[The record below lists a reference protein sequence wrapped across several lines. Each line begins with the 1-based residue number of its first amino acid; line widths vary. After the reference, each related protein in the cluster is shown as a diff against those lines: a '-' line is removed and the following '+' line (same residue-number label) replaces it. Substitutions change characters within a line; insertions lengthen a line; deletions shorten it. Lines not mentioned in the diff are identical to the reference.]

1 MSSQHP
7 LLPASS
13 VTSIHVEPRFTSR
26 RDQLLNGVKKV
37 ENIHIEEELHYEDRD
52 HSRAHG
58 HYDDQPKKRQ
68 GARKGDGG
76 AVGDQGGVDKG
87 ANGFLMPDAGAKA
100 LQRNRTLSISS
111 SSIYGGSKTQAG
123 LAAGSDSDKEDAAF
137 KRRRRGSHDEKV
149 VGKARKFLIDVEE
162 TQRMILAQEDTD
174 GDFQITVQDSGPK
187 SFQLGT
193 ANSSGYR
200 KYEIRGTYM
209 LSNLLQELALAADYG
224 RKFIVLDEDRLNEN
238 PLDRLSRL
246 IKFHFWDG
254 LTRRIDAEGLEVICA
269 DPKNR
274 STDQRPRVY
283 VPFHDPLAMEYYT
296 DVAKARPHMNLQVV
310 RLPEIIT
317 PRYVKSLNQHPG
329 ILSLGLRKS
338 IDPRTKKQVIRGT
351 PFVVPGGRFNEMYGW
366 DSYFE
371 ALGLLVDGRV
381 ELARGMVENFN
392 YEIEHYGKILNA
404 NRSYYLTRSQPPF
417 LTDMIHQV
425 GLKLPEKGWKPADTK
440 VWHAQGYRASV
451 KELLSVWM
459 AAPRLDARTGL
470 IKFHPEGIGMPP
482 ETEASHFTHILEPY
496 ALRAGIPL
504 DDYMRMYDEDEIQ
517 EPELDQYFVHDRAVR
532 ESGHDTTYRYEK
544 RCANLATID
553 LNSLVFKY
561 DVDLARVV
569 KEEFG
574 GSFKLRVRKGP
585 EDVFLN
591 GFQAWMKNLEAKGG
605 VEQSVGDEGG
615 WDSVWAKG
623 VIVFDEQIDGEYRA
637 WVDGGDSLY
646 PPTPPGPK
654 SHPVYTVGDTFFTVW
669 FFPDFFT
676 QLATRMQAC
685 IDKYLWNQKER
696 LFYDYDCAV
705 QEMSTYETVTCL
717 WALWAGCASQEQA
730 DLMVPRSLELFEVF
744 GGLVSGTEESR
755 GRIGLDRPNRQW
767 DYPYG
772 WAPHQI
778 LAWPGLVKY
787 GYEAEARRVAYR
799 WMYTITKSFVDF
811 NGVVPEKFDVV
822 SMTHK
827 VEVEYGNV
835 GADFRF
841 VVREGFGWM
850 NASFQL
856 GLGHLTRG
864 MKRALGTLTPP
875 EQLFARDPSLVHSAP
890 KPSINVAP
898 PHDDQDEK
906 ADEPVSVVDSAVAAI
921 KSLVL

>member
-1 MSSQHP
+1 MSPHP
-7 LLPASS
+7 PAQPNPLIAASS
-13 VTSIHVEPRFTSR
+13 VTTIHVEPRFTSR
-26 RDQLLNGVKKV
+26 RDQLLKDVKKV
-37 ENIHIEEELHYEDRD
+37 ENIHIEEELNYDDRD

-58 HYDDQPKKRQ
+58 HWTAPEESSDGKK
-68 GARKGDGG
+68 G
-76 AVGDQGGVDKG
+76 
-87 ANGFLMPDAGAKA
+87 
-100 LQRNRTLSISS
+100 LQRNRTLSISHTN
-111 SSIYGGSKTQAG
+111 IYANKTQPQ
-123 LAAGSDSDKEDAAF
+123 KEEEKDAF

-149 VGKARKFLIDVEE
+149 VGRARKFLIDVEE

-187 SFQLGT
+187 TFQLGT

-254 LTRRIDAEGLEVICA
+254 LTRRIDAEGLEIICN

-283 VPFHDPLAMEYYT
+283 VPFHDDLAMEYYT
-296 DVAKARPHMNLQVV
+296 DVANARPHMNLEIV

-338 IDPRTKKQVIRGT
+338 TDPRTKKQVIRGT

-425 GLKLPEKGWKPADTK
+425 GLKLPEKGWKAADLK
-440 VWHAQGYRASV
+440 AWHAQGYRASI

-459 AAPRLDARTGL
+459 AAPRLDAKTGL
-470 IKFHPEGIGMPP
+470 CKFHPEGIGMPP

-496 ALRAGIPL
+496 AERMGIPI
-504 DDYMRMYDEDEIQ
+504 DDYMRMYDEDEIS

-553 LNSLVFKY
+553 LNSLVYKY

-574 GSFKLRVRKGP
+574 GSFKLRVRRGP
-585 EDVFLN
+585 EDTFYNRFLEWN
-591 GFQAWMKNLEAKGG
+591 KLIQAKG
-605 VEQSVGDEGG
+605 VEASVGDEGG
-615 WDSVWAKG
+615 WESGWAKG
-623 VIVFDEQIDGEYRA
+623 VMVFDDLVDQEYRE
-637 WVDGGDSLY
+637 WVEKGTPIVVPEASKDGL
-646 PPTPPGPK
+646 
-654 SHPVYTVGDTFFTVW
+654 PVYTVDETHFTVYFFPEFFTA
-669 FFPDFFT
+669 
-676 QLATRMQAC
+676 LAHRMQGQ
-685 IDKYLWNQKER
+685 INKYLWNPRES
-696 LFYDYDCAV
+696 LYYDYDCV
-705 QEMSTYETVTCL
+705 QQEMSTYETVTCL
-717 WALWAGCASQEQA
+717 WALWAGLATQEQA
-730 DLMVPRSLELFEVF
+730 DAMVPHALELFEVF

-778 LAWPGLVKY
+778 LAWPGMVRY
-787 GYEAEARRVAYR
+787 GFVEEARRVAYR

-856 GLGHLTRG
+856 GLGHLTKG

-875 EQLFARDPSLVHSAP
+875 EQLFERGGHRE
-890 KPSINVAP
+890 K
-898 PHDDQDEK
+898 DDQSMIAK
-906 ADEPVSVVDSAVAAI
+906 AAGSVVDAVTNAV
-921 KSLVL
+921 SGLHL

>member
-1 MSSQHP
+1 MSPHP
-7 LLPASS
+7 PAHPPNPLIAASS
-13 VTSIHVEPRFTSR
+13 ITTIHVEPRFTSR
-26 RDQLLNGVKKV
+26 RDQLLKDVKKV
-37 ENIHIEEELHYEDRD
+37 ENIHIEEELNYDDRD

-58 HYDDQPKKRQ
+58 HWTAPEGSSDGKK
-68 GARKGDGG
+68 G
-76 AVGDQGGVDKG
+76 
-87 ANGFLMPDAGAKA
+87 
-100 LQRNRTLSISS
+100 LQRNRTLSISHTN
-111 SSIYGGSKTQAG
+111 IYANKTQPRNEEEK
-123 LAAGSDSDKEDAAF
+123 DAF

-149 VGKARKFLIDVEE
+149 VGRARKFLIDVEE

-187 SFQLGT
+187 TFQLGT

-254 LTRRIDAEGLEVICA
+254 LTRRIDAEGLEIICN

-283 VPFHDPLAMEYYT
+283 VPFHDALAMEYYT
-296 DVAKARPHMNLQVV
+296 DVAKARPHMNLEIV

-329 ILSLGLRKS
+329 ILSLGLRKT

-425 GLKLPEKGWKPADTK
+425 GLKLPEKGWKPADSK
-440 VWHAQGYRASV
+440 VWHAQGYRASI

-459 AAPRLDARTGL
+459 AAPRLDAKTGL
-470 IKFHPEGIGMPP
+470 CKFHPEGIGMPP

-496 ALRAGIPL
+496 AERMGIPIE
-504 DDYMRMYDEDEIQ
+504 DYMRMYDEDEIS

-553 LNSLVFKY
+553 LNSLVYKY

-574 GSFKLRVRKGP
+574 GSFKLRVRRGP
-585 EDVFLN
+585 EDTFFNRFLEWN
-591 GFQAWMKNLEAKGG
+591 KLIRAQG
-605 VEQSVGDEGG
+605 VEASVGDNGG
-615 WDSVWAKG
+615 WESGWAKG
-623 VIVFDEQIDGEYRA
+623 IMVFDDAVDQEYRD
-637 WVDGGDSLY
+637 WVEKNIAVVVPEPSKDGL
-646 PPTPPGPK
+646 
-654 SHPVYTVGDTFFTVW
+654 PVYTVDDTHFTVY
-669 FFPDFFT
+669 FFPEFFEA
-676 QLATRMQAC
+676 LAHRMQQQ
-685 IDKYLWNQKER
+685 INKYLWNPRES
-696 LFYDYDCAV
+696 LYYDYDCV
-705 QEMSTYETVTCL
+705 QEEMSTYETVTCL
-717 WALWAGCASQEQA
+717 WALWAGLATQEQA
-730 DLMVPRSLELFEVF
+730 DVMVPRSLELFEVF

-778 LAWPGLVKY
+778 LAWPGMVRY
-787 GYEAEARRVAYR
+787 GFEEEARRVAYR

-856 GLGHLTRG
+856 GLGHLTKG

-875 EQLFARDPSLVHSAP
+875 EQLFERGGHRE
-890 KPSINVAP
+890 K
-898 PHDDQDEK
+898 DDTSTIAK
-906 ADEPVSVVDSAVAAI
+906 AAGSVVDAIANAV
-921 KSLVL
+921 SGLHL